1 MRKFKVF
8 YLIILLITF
17 IFGIIN
23 TIAQEI
29 IFRFYVMIPLYLTIL
44 IFSIVDL
51 VITFRKKPKQ

>member
-23 TIAQEI
+23 TIAQER

-51 VITFRKKPKQ
+51 VVTFRKKPKQ

>member
-1 MRKFKVF
+1 MRKFKIF

-23 TIAQEI
+23 TITQKR

-51 VITFRKKPKQ
+51 VITFKKKPKQ